1 MTGTLGPAAPQAP
14 PEPTGPGAAPA
25 GGGLGGRGA
34 RGAALTVAGQGVRI
48 LVQVLSVVLLSRI
61 LSPGDYGL
69 IAMVTAVIGVADIF
83 RDLGLSTAAV
93 QARTLSERQ
102 RANLFWI
109 NAGLGAGLA
118 VVAFC
123 LAPVLAALYGQPELV
138 GIGQALALTFLL
150 SGLATQYRADLTRRL
165 LFGRLA
171 VADVVAAVSGLA
183 LALAAAMA
191 GAGYWALVVQ
201 QLAQYGVML
210 ALVVVGGR
218 WRPRRPS
225 RGAEMGGLLRFGWHM
240 VGTQVIGYVANNA
253 DSVLIGARFGAGA
266 LGLYN
271 RAFQLL
277 MTPLA
282 QVRSP
287 VTQVA
292 LPVLAAVQD
301 DARTL
306 ARYVGQGQLALGY
319 TLVAGL
325 GLVVGGAPQLVSALL
340 GDTWQAAA
348 PLVALLAVAGAVQTL
363 GLANYWV
370 YVACGLTGALFRY
383 SLIQAAVKI
392 AAVVVGSSWGVV
404 GVAAGYALAPLLT
417 WPLSF
422 WWLSRSTSL
431 PMRPLAG
438 SAARV
443 LGVFAAV
450 SIASRLAA
458 GAVPE
463 SSPWLGL
470 AAAVVGGGLAVGVLY
485 AVLSPVRRD
494 VRTVLDVGRQAVT
507 RRTAAR

>member
-1 MTGTLGPAAPQAP
+1 MTGTRGPAGPQALP
-14 PEPTGPGAAPA
+14 QPAEPSSLPA
-25 GGGLGGRGA
+25 GRGLGGRGA
-34 RGAALTVAGQGVRI
+34 RGAAVTVAGQGVKI

-93 QARTLSERQ
+93 QSRTLTERQ
-102 RANLFWI
+102 RTNLFWI
-109 NAGLGAGLA
+109 NAALGLGLA
-118 VVAFC
+118 VGVFY

-150 SGLATQYRADLTRRL
+150 NGLATQYRADLTRRL

-183 LALAAAMA
+183 LALGAALA

-201 QLAQYGVML
+201 QLGQYGVML

-218 WRPRRPS
+218 WRPRLPS
-225 RGAEMGGLLRFGWHM
+225 RGTEMGGLLRFGWHM

-253 DSVLIGARFGAGA
+253 DSVLIGARFGAGP

-277 MTPLA
+277 MTPLT
-282 QVRSP
+282 QVRAP
-287 VTQVA
+287 ITQVA

-301 DARTL
+301 EALRL
-306 ARYVGQGQLALGY
+306 ACYVRHGQLVLGY

-325 GLVVGGAPQLVSALL
+325 GLVVGTAPQLVSTLL
-340 GDTWQAAA
+340 GDSWQEAA
-348 PLVALLAVAGAVQTL
+348 PLLALLAVAGAVQTL

-370 YVACGLTGALFRY
+370 YVACGLTGALLRY
-383 SLIQAAVKI
+383 SLIQATVKI
-392 AAVVVGSSWGVV
+392 ACVVIGSSWGVV

-431 PMRPLAG
+431 PMRPLVA

-443 LGVFAAV
+443 LGVFAVVA
-450 SIASRLAA
+450 IASRLAA
-458 GAVPE
+458 GAVPW

-470 AAAVVGGGLAVGVLY
+470 AAGVAGGGLAVALLY
-485 AVLSPVRRD
+485 AVLAPVRRD
-494 VRTVLDVGRQAVT
+494 VRTVVGLGRQAVT
-507 RRTAAR
+507 RSPAVR

>member
-1 MTGTLGPAAPQAP
+1 MTGTLGPAGPKAL
-14 PEPTGPGAAPA
+14 PESAAPA
-25 GGGLGGRGA
+25 GTGLGGRGA
-34 RGAALTVAGQGVRI
+34 RGAAVTVAGQGVKI

-93 QARTLSERQ
+93 QARTLTERQ

-109 NAGLGAGLA
+109 NAALGLGLA
-118 VVAFC
+118 VGVFC
-123 LAPVLAALYGQPELV
+123 LAPVLAALYGQPALV
-138 GIGQALALTFLL
+138 GIGQALAFTFLL
-150 SGLATQYRADLTRRL
+150 NGLATQYRADLTRRL

-183 LALAAAMA
+183 LALGAALA

-201 QLAQYGVML
+201 QLGQYAVML
-210 ALVVVGGR
+210 ALVVVGGA
-218 WRPRRPS
+218 WRPRLPS
-225 RGAEMGGLLRFGWHM
+225 RGVEMGGLLRFGWHM
-240 VGTQVIGYVANNA
+240 VGTQAIGYVANNA
-253 DSVLIGARFGAGA
+253 DSVIIGARFGAGE

-277 MTPLA
+277 MTPLTQLRA
-282 QVRSP
+282 P

-301 DARTL
+301 EAQRLT
-306 ARYVGQGQLALGY
+306 RYVQQGQLALGY
-319 TLVAGL
+319 TLIAGL
-325 GLVVGGAPQLVSALL
+325 GLVVGTAPQLVSTLL
-340 GDTWQAAA
+340 GDSWQAAA
-348 PLVALLAVAGAVQTL
+348 PLLALLAAAGAVQTL

-370 YVACGLTGALFRY
+370 YVACGLTGALLRY

-392 AAVVVGSSWGVV
+392 ACVLVGSSWGVV

-443 LGVFAAV
+443 LSMFAAV
-450 SIASRLAA
+450 AITSRLAA
-458 GAVPE
+458 VAVPW
-463 SSPWLGL
+463 SSPWLTL
-470 AAAVVGGGLAVGVLY
+470 AAGVAGGGLAVAMLY
-485 AVLSPVRRD
+485 AVLTPVRRD
-494 VRTVLDVGRQAVT
+494 VRTVLGLGRKALT
-507 RRTAAR
+507 RSPVVP